1 MDRVPQWFQLIV
13 HKRHHRIAIQGYRF
27 VIGYQNLLQWNMLPE
42 WAKIVIIIFTLLIPS
57 SVKLQTAEQGNADAQ
72 NKVNNMGNKHK

>member
-1 MDRVPQWFQLIV
+1 
-13 HKRHHRIAIQGYRF
+13 
-27 VIGYQNLLQWNMLPE
+27 MLPE